1 MADDSQR
8 VFPYLLYEDAAAAL
22 EWLTNAFD
30 FSERLRFKDPES
42 GAVTHA
48 ELELDG
54 ARVMLGQP
62 GGDYRSPKQTGSAS
76 VLVAVY
82 VDDVDAHFERARDA
96 GAEIVDE
103 PTDKPYGERAY
114 MASDLEGQ
122 QWSFA
127 TATAEVSPEEWG
139 ATLADAS

>member
-1 MADDSQR
+1 MAESSQR
-8 VFPYLLYEDAAAAL
+8 VFPYLLYEDGAGAVD
-22 EWLTNAFD
+22 WLTRAFG
-30 FSERLRFKDPES
+30 FRERLLFNDPES

-62 GGDYRSPKQTGSAS
+62 GGDYRSPKETGHSS

-82 VDDVDAHFERARDA
+82 VVDVDAHFEHAREA
-96 GAEIVDE
+96 GAEIVHE

-114 MASDLEGQ
+114 MARDLEGQ

-127 TATAEVSPEEWG
+127 TVTAGVSPEEWG
-139 ATLADAS
+139 ATVAKSS